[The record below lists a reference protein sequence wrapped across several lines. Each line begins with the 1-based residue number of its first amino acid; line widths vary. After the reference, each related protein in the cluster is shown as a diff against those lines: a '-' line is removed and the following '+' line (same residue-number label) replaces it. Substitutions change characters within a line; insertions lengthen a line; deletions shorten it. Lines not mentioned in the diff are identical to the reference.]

1 MSASVPIIFSP
12 SIEPQRL
19 SIPARGMVFALAL
32 LLMGVLILAHSLRPS
47 PSGVETHM
55 QMGFQRCEFLARTHL
70 PCPTCGMTT
79 SFSYFAHGNLI
90 ASFFVQPMG
99 FLLALAFGAGFW
111 ACLFMAITAAPL
123 HNLLRQVRMVRFIV
137 LVMGFAIDA
146 WGWKILIH
154 LNGWDGWR

>member
-47 PSGVETHM
+47 PSAVETHM

-111 ACLFMAITAAPL
+111 ACLFMAINAA
-123 HNLLRQVRMVRFIV
+123 
-137 LVMGFAIDA
+137 A
-146 WGWKILIH
+146 
-154 LNGWDGWR
+154 